1 MPLHMPPSGF
11 VNRLK
16 GYDKELR
23 VRWSD
28 IHSAWRIE
36 RRIRPPRINL
46 DPALFADPEDFTTAV
61 EGYALIMRV
70 PPNMLDNR
78 VFELLWAG
86 DVQRRGGGAK
96 VEQEEEDAYNERLEK
111 AMAAW
116 GDEIEQAAIERCRYL
131 NTVRTVSERHTHTA
145 PADGMSING

>member
-1 MPLHMPPSGF
+1 MALHMPPSGF
-11 VNRLK
+11 VSRIK

-28 IHSAWRIE
+28 VHGAWRIE
-36 RRIRPPRINL
+36 RRIRAPRINL
-46 DPALFADPEDFTTAV
+46 DPGLFADPEDFTTAA

-70 PPNMLDNR
+70 PQNMLDNR

-86 DVQRRGGGAK
+86 DLQRRGGGAK
-96 VEQEEEDAYNERLEK
+96 VDQEDLDAYNERLEK
-111 AMAAW
+111 AMNAW
-116 GDEIEQAAIERCRYL
+116 GDEIEQAALERCKYL
-131 NTVRTVSERHTHTA
+131 NTIRTVSERNVHTA